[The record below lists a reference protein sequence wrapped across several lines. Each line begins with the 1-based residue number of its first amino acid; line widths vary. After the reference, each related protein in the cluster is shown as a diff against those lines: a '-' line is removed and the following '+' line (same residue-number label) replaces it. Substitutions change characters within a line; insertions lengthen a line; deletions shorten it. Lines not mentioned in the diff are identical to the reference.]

1 MRKFVSKRGFSL
13 IELMVVLVIVGG
25 LMTLV
30 TVNMDFLIPSSRLS
44 AGARA
49 IASTLILAYNRAA
62 VNGEDAIVSYNLDK
76 QIYQLILMNKGKP
89 DAYTPWTLPDGVR
102 YLDIEAAG
110 ERKKTSGIFEV
121 YISPLGIVRA
131 HIVHLQNKDG
141 KQVSIEVN
149 PLSGAVDVNEGYQRL
164 ELVEES

>member
-1 MRKFVSKRGFSL
+1 MLSSLHKKGFSL

-25 LMTLV
+25 LLTLV
-30 TVNMDFLIPSSRLS
+30 TTNMNFLVPSSRLN

-76 QIYQLILMNKGKP
+76 QIYQMILMNKGKP
-89 DAYTPWTLPDGVR
+89 DAYTPWTLPEGVR
-102 YLDIEAAG
+102 YLDIVAAG

-131 HIVHLQNKDG
+131 HVVHLQNKEG
-141 KQVSIEVN
+141 KQISIEVN
-149 PLSGAVDVNEGYQRL
+149 PLSGSVEVKDGYQ
-164 ELVEES
+164 ELDVVEEN